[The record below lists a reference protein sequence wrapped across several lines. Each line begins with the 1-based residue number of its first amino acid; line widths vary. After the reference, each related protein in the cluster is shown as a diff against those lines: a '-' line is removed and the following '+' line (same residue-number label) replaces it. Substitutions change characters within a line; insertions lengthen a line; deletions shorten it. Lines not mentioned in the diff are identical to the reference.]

1 MYWSNTFYRR
11 FEWND
16 IYVTHVFF
24 TTYSLVYKEFKQKS
38 LVVLPR
44 LLALCFVLIVISGTL
59 TFYGVRFQLSNPIQ
73 TFFNMLTLLCGLSML
88 LSFLTWLRITLQ
100 RNREKNIH
108 SFSADECACIAYIVS
123 TIMYAMS
130 GPLFHIVN
138 KDFVWSTRKESTLIY
153 YMVTHFL
160 YIVTVTGKILSYLD
174 IQ

>member
-1 MYWSNTFYRR
+1 M
-11 FEWND
+11 
-16 IYVTHVFF
+16 
-24 TTYSLVYKEFKQKS
+24 L
-38 LVVLPR
+38 VLPR
-44 LLALCFVLIVISGTL
+44 LLALCFVLILISTTL

-73 TFFNMLTLLCGLSML
+73 TFSNMLTLLCGVAL
-88 LSFLTWLRITLQ
+88 LFSFLIWLRITLQ